1 MKILVPVKR
10 VIDYNVKIRVK
21 KDNSGV
27 ETDNVKHSLNPFDEI
42 ALEEA
47 VRLKEANIAS
57 EITVVSIGDEAVKE
71 TLRTA
76 LARGAD
82 RAIWIASTQAIP
94 PLGIAKILAMVS
106 KKETPQLVLMGKQSI
121 DGDNNQVAQMLAGLL
136 DWPQATFASKIVM
149 EQNSAEVT
157 REVDGGLETL
167 RVQLPAVISADL
179 RLNEP
184 RYISLPAIM
193 QAKRKPI
200 EEVSIES
207 LNIPLSFGIK
217 TLKVTPPRERAAGQI
232 VPDVK
237 TLIDKLRNE
246 AKVIE

>member
-1 MKILVPVKR
+1 MKVLVPVKR
-10 VIDYNVKIRVK
+10 VIDYNVRVRVK
-21 KDNSGV
+21 KDGSGV

-47 VRLKEANIAS
+47 VRLKEANIVT
-57 EITVVSIGDEAVKE
+57 EIIAVSIGNEAVKE

-82 RAIWIASTQAIP
+82 RAMWVTATQTIP
-94 PLGIAKILAMVS
+94 PLGIAKILAALS
-106 KKETPQLVLMGKQSI
+106 KQITPQLVLMGKQSI

-136 DWPQATFASKIVM
+136 EWPQATFASKIVLG
-149 EQNSAEVT
+149 QDCAEVT
-157 REVDGGLETL
+157 REVDGGLEKL

-200 EEVSIES
+200 EEISIES

-217 TLKVTPPRERAAGQI
+217 TLNVTPPRERAAGQI
-232 VPDVK
+232 LPDVK
-237 TLIDKLRNE
+237 TLVDKLRNE